1 MDDLPG
7 RARSHDGAADLQA
20 DPRLLGTPVSRLS
33 HTRPAARTGQRA
45 GRQIVTLSCFRFDR
59 FRDRAVQLSSM
70 AGRKW
75 LFSRIP
81 GLGFARMMGTGT
93 GEGFDPAPNT
103 AVWTILATWDDETA
117 AAKGLASAPWARR
130 RARASEHCTLTMAPL
145 SSSGR
150 WGGTGPFEAWGASA
164 PEECPMAVLTRATV
178 RASHAREFWSKVPA
192 INRQIAAG
200 PGMLFR
206 LGMGEV
212 PLLHQVTF
220 SVWSDPQAMR
230 RFAYG
235 GEGHRAAI
243 AAVRR
248 GDWFAEELYA
258 RFAVISAEGTWNG
271 RPPLSLVDRPL

>member
-1 MDDLPG
+1 M
-7 RARSHDGAADLQA
+7 GAATDEMAGALTRGT
-20 DPRLLGTPVSRLS
+20 DPRAAGAPVSRLS
-33 HTRPAARTGQRA
+33 HPSAAQRTGQRA
-45 GRQIVTLSCFRFDR
+45 GTQVVTLTCFRFGPVAAR
-59 FRDRAVQLSSM
+59 LGQVASM
-70 AGRKW
+70 AWRGRT
-75 LFSRIP
+75 LARVP
-81 GLGFARMMGTGT
+81 GIGFARMMGTGT

-103 AVWTILATWDDETA
+103 AVWTILATWDDAEA
-117 AAKGLASAPWARR
+117 AARAVAEAVPWTRR
-130 RARASEHCTLTMAPL
+130 RARARECCTLTMAPL

-150 WGGTGPFEAWGASA
+150 WGGVAPFEPGAGA
-164 PEECPMAVLTRATV
+164 AQGVPLAVLTRATV
-178 RASHAREFWSKVPA
+178 RLRHAPAFWSKVPA

-220 SVWSDPQAMR
+220 SVWRDAGSMR

-235 GEGHRAAI
+235 GEGHRTAI

-258 RFAVISAEGTWNG
+258 RFAVLSAEGTWDG
-271 RPPLSLVDRPL
+271 RPPLAV